1 MRCSMVLQCIL
12 KIQSL
17 PTSSSTV
24 TRETEQM
31 TPKNKKKLFAR
42 KTKLLYMK
50 QASGK
55 SFSKQPNGMKPFLY
69 DVVGLSNAFKHTV
82 VAILILMV

>member
-1 MRCSMVLQCIL
+1 MVLQCIP

-17 PTSSSTV
+17 PIISFTI

-31 TPKNKKKLFAR
+31 TPKNKKETVCKKNKAVIHETSER
-42 KTKLLYMK
+42 KKFFETTEW
-50 QASGK
+50 
-55 SFSKQPNGMKPFLY
+55 KPFLY